1 MENQR
6 GTMMK
11 VCNFYISQWHLAMT
25 LIPYLKTNM
34 EQYEVGT
41 LFERDMLD
49 RVQILLSKIPM
60 EEQKKKE
67 ILALNWYQ
75 ETEKQMK
82 QIPRKQDKMWIIAGN
97 QSYVEEK
104 NRWVD
109 EWRKNYPEENIKIV
123 NCYYLEEN
131 QMNMKD
137 IMQKHQKIL
146 STNGEKEI
154 QEFQNQKIS

>member
-6 GTMMK
+6 GTIMK
-11 VCNFYISQWHLAMT
+11 VCNFYVSQWHLAMT
-25 LIPYLKTNM
+25 LIPYLKTCI
-34 EQYEVGT
+34 EQYEIET
-41 LFERDMLD
+41 LFEMDMLE

-67 ILALNWYQ
+67 ILALNWFQ
-75 ETEKQMK
+75 ETKSKMTQASTK
-82 QIPRKQDKMWIIAGN
+82 TDKMWIIAGS

-104 NRWVD
+104 NRLVD

-123 NCYYLEEN
+123 NCYYLEKK

-146 STNGEKEI
+146 STKGEKEI
-154 QEFQNQKIS
+154 QEIQN